1 MRLRTSSLGVLA
13 AVLLAGCFRGEFVE
27 GTSCQRDSDCYPKF
41 ACVPTD
47 PRVQAT
53 PPPPPYD
60 GTCLDPPLANATSS
74 ESGASTSETGN
85 TDTASTQTT
94 GTGSGDP
101 ARSDTAGSDTAGSSG
116 TTTGG

>member
-27 GTSCQRDSDCYPKF
+27 GTSCKRDSDCYPKF

-53 PPPPPYD
+53 PPPPPYE
-60 GTCLDPPLANATSS
+60 GTCLDPPLDNATSS

-85 TDTASTQTT
+85 TD
-94 GTGSGDP
+94 P
-101 ARSDTAGSDTAGSSG
+101 ARSDTAGSDTAGSDTAGSSG